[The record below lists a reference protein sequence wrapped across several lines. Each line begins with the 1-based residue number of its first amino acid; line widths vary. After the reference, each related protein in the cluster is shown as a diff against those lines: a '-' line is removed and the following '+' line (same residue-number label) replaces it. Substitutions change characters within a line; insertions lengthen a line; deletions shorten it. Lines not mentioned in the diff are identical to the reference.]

1 MTLSILDW
9 SVIAAYFLFNFGIA
23 IYYARRARGST
34 TEFFLSGRDV
44 PWWLAGTSMVAT
56 TFAADTPLAVTGLVA
71 RNGIAGNWLWWN
83 FVMSGMLTVFLYAR
97 LWRRAGVMT
106 DIEFA
111 ELRYSGKPAA
121 FLRGFRALYL
131 GLPINCIIL
140 GWVNLAMVKII
151 EITLKLDK
159 RHAMYVVI
167 GMLLFTAFY
176 TAISGLWG
184 VLVTDLFQFV
194 LKMAM
199 VIVLAVLA
207 VNAVGGIDA
216 LKTKINALDAA
227 SAEAGSRLAFFPSYD
242 SAWMPA
248 ITLFVFL
255 AVNWWASWYPGA
267 EPGGGGY
274 VAQRIFSA
282 KNEKHGLL
290 ATLWFNIAH
299 YALRP
304 WPWIL
309 TALASIILYPQLA
322 DKESGYIQTLVD
334 PNVFPTYLRG
344 FMLAAF
350 AAAYMSTI
358 GTQLNWGASYVIN
371 DFYRRF
377 VQRTGSERHYVIASQ
392 VVTLILMVASLV
404 VTFYLES
411 ISGAWKLLLVTGA
424 GTGTVLLLRWFWWRI
439 NAWSEVSAMITAAV
453 VSLFLQLVWK
463 WDSDKPRQFAYLMLV
478 TVAITSVVWIAVT
491 LLTRPEPI
499 ETLTVFYRRVRP
511 EGPGWNRVAAIAGF
525 AGAHAEGRLAT
536 QFFNWFLGCALI
548 YGALFGIGKLI
559 FKEWLTA
566 LVYLAVAVS
575 AGLLIS
581 WNLSRVGWKTGTDSE
596 LEPSDNPA

>member
-1 MTLSILDW
+1 MNLSLLDW
-9 SVIAAYFLFNFGIA
+9 TVIAAYFLFNLGIG
-23 IYYARRARGST
+23 IYYARRATGST
-34 TEFFLSGRDV
+34 SEFFLSGRNV

-56 TFAADTPLAVTGLVA
+56 TFAADTPLAVTGMVA
-71 RNGIAGNWLWWN
+71 QNGIAGNWLWWN
-83 FVMSGMLTVFLYAR
+83 FVMSGILTVFLYAR

-140 GWVNLAMVKII
+140 GWVNLAMVKIL
-151 EITLKLDK
+151 EITLGLNK
-159 RHAMYVVI
+159 RGAMMVVI

-184 VLVTDLFQFV
+184 VLVTDLFQFA
-194 LKMAM
+194 LKMGM
-199 VIVLAVLA
+199 VIVLAILA
-207 VNAVGGIDA
+207 VNAVGGIDQMKA
-216 LKTKINALDAA
+216 KIGALDAA
-227 SAEAGSRLAFFPSYD
+227 RGAGSRLAFFPEYD
-242 SAWMPA
+242 SIWMPA
-248 ITLFVFL
+248 ITLCVYL
-255 AVNWWASWYPGA
+255 AVNWWATWYPGA

-309 TALASIILYPQLA
+309 TALASVILYPQLA

-377 VQRTGSERHYVIASQ
+377 VERTGSERHYVIVSQ
-392 VVTLILMVASLV
+392 VVTLILMVASLI

-453 VSLFLQLVWK
+453 VSPFLQLVLK
-463 WDSDKPRQFAYLMLV
+463 WDSDKPREFAYLMLV

-491 LLTRPEPI
+491 LLTGPEPI
-499 ETLTVFYRRVRP
+499 ETLTAFYRRVRP
-511 EGPGWNRVAAIAGF
+511 EGPGWNRVASIAGF
-525 AGAHAEGRLAT
+525 AGKHAEGRLAT
-536 QFFNWFLGCALI
+536 QFLNWFLGCALI
-548 YGALFGIGKLI
+548 YGSLFGIGKLI
-559 FKEWLTA
+559 FKEWLSGLLY
-566 LVYLAVAVS
+566 LVVAVS

-581 WNLSRVGWKTGTDSE
+581 RNLSRIEWTTVGESE
-596 LEPSDNPA
+596 LEPSEDAA